1 MSDIFGDRYEQFC
14 VFFVR
19 RATGS
24 QVYID
29 LPEDL
34 TLGPEMHPDGLK
46 GWYKECWDYADTIVS
61 EENWLAEKW
70 EAVLTPSQRGRIK
83 DV

>member
-1 MSDIFGDRYEQFC
+1 
-14 VFFVR
+14 
-19 RATGS
+19 
-24 QVYID
+24 
-29 LPEDL
+29 
-34 TLGPEMHPDGLK
+34 
-46 GWYKECWDYADTIVS
+46 VS